1 MKKQINWE
9 SLRKKIQIFGNR
21 LSSMIM
27 PLIGIIIA
35 WGILTAFFIKTGWT
49 PVKHIEDYVV
59 GNVIVFL
66 IPTLIGFTGGYNV
79 FNKKGGY
86 IGAFCTFM
94 LICSTLAYKES
105 ILYPGVNLYINNSLL
120 RELGPQF
127 LGAMI
132 LGPLSAYILMKTE
145 KIFLPKIK
153 AGFEM
158 LFNNFYFAFLALV
171 LGFASFYGFIFIVLI
186 LNFILGIIIAALT
199 DWKALPLTSLIV
211 EPAKPLFLNNA
222 INHGVFTPLGTAQS
236 AAEGKSILFYIESN
250 PGPGMGI
257 LLATMLFDK
266 NKKNKSQASAASVVH
281 FFGGIHEVYF
291 PFILLRP
298 LLVFAAMAGGA
309 TGVAIL
315 QIFDSGA
322 VSAASPGSVIAL
334 FAVSAHSWND
344 YTGLA
349 LSITSS
355 LFVSLLVSFF
365 ILKFFY
371 KEKNTD
377 LNEAISKMNKLKG
390 KDSNYIQVRD
400 IKDSIVNGLEQAVK
414 KAKLIVFACD
424 AGMGSSAMGAS
435 VLRKQLTKIDE
446 KEIKVTNTSLS
457 QIPKDADIIV
467 TQKALAARARLQNPN
482 IYVYEID
489 QFLSLADYAKL
500 LDTIKIR
507 NEL

>member
-1 MKKQINWE
+1 MTKKINWE
-9 SLRKKIQIFGNR
+9 STRKKIQIFGNR
-21 LSSMIM
+21 LSGMIM
-27 PLIGIIIA
+27 PVIGIIIA

-49 PVKHIEDYVV
+49 PVAHIEDYLV
-59 GNVIVFL
+59 GNLITFL

-79 FNKKGGY
+79 YNKKGGY
-86 IGAFCTFM
+86 IGAFATFM
-94 LICSTLAYKES
+94 LICSTLAYQES
-105 ILYPGVNLYINNSLL
+105 ILYPGVNLYINGELL
-120 RELGPQF
+120 RGLGPQF

-132 LGPLSAYILMKTE
+132 LGPLSAYILMRTE
-145 KIFLPKIK
+145 KILQPKIK

-171 LGFASFYGFIFIVLI
+171 MGFIAFYGFIFIVLI
-186 LNFILGIIIAALT
+186 LNFVLGIIIATLT

-257 LLATMLFDK
+257 LLATMFFDK
-266 NKKNKSQASAASVVH
+266 NKKNRSQASAASIVH

-309 TGVAIL
+309 TGVAVL
-315 QIFDSGA
+315 QAFDVGA
-322 VSAASPGSVIAL
+322 VSPASPGSVIAL
-334 FAVSAHSWND
+334 YAVSAHGWND
-344 YTGLA
+344 YTGLTIA
-349 LSITSS
+349 IFGS
-355 LFVSLLVSFF
+355 LGVSLTVSFF

-371 KEKNTD
+371 KTKDTD
-377 LNEAISKMNKLKG
+377 LNEAITKMNKLKG
-390 KDSNYIQVRD
+390 KDSNYIQVNE
-400 IKDSIVNGLEQAVK
+400 IKESLSLSLQEVVK
-414 KAKLIVFACD
+414 NAKLIVFACD

-435 VLRKQLTKIDE
+435 VLRKQLSKINE
-446 KEIKVTNTSLS
+446 TEIKVTNTSLS
-457 QIPKDADIIV
+457 QIPKEADIIV
-467 TQKALAARARLQNPN
+467 TQKALATRARAQNPN

-489 QFLSLADYAKL
+489 QFLSLTDYVKL
-500 LDTIKIR
+500 LDTIKIK